1 MARILITVS
10 LAFAM
15 FLLILTPSKSWGD
28 TSIKA
33 HAVYLEGD
41 VKVFSFQNS
50 KMRSVEKNDSF
61 YEGDRIVTGA
71 DGVVEIELDT
81 GDLIRVDKG
90 SDMVIK
96 ALHRT
101 AQGSSQ
107 SVFSLLLGKVKS
119 AVNKLVDDQ
128 SKFEYHTKAAVAGVA
143 GTPPFIVAV
152 TGSSTNIDLLGKQG
166 DHGSVYVKGT
176 DPNETRVTLPP
187 GFRTNVLFGRPPAN
201 PFTISNERRQNLNRQ
216 IPFKT
221 TPKRKVEKK
230 QASVKQAQADKPEP
244 KEQVESKPVV
254 TDKAKPPL
262 PPLVAG
268 PSIEE
273 KIVINA
279 LTRKVSKPRQTAPK
293 QSQNAEG
300 VENQTTAT
308 QGIIGQ
314 TAESTGDAGQ
324 PLGSAT
330 IDVLIDLK

>member
-1 MARILITVS
+1 MARILKTVS

-15 FLLILTPSKSWGD
+15 FLLLLVPSKSWSD
-28 TSIKA
+28 TPIKA

-41 VKVFSFQNS
+41 VKVFSFKNS
-50 KMRSVEKNDSF
+50 KMRSVEKNDPF

-152 TGSSTNIDLLGKQG
+152 TGSSTNIDLLGEQG

-176 DPNETRVTLPP
+176 DPNATRVNLPP
-187 GFRTNVLFGRPPAN
+187 GFRTNVAFGRAPTN
-201 PFTISNERRQNLNRQ
+201 PFAISNERRQNLNRQ

-221 TPKRKVEKK
+221 TPKRKVAKK
-230 QASVKQAQADKPEP
+230 QPPAQSVQTDKTEP
-244 KEQVESKPVV
+244 KEQVDEKPVV
-254 TDKAKPPL
+254 TDKPKPPIL
-262 PPLVAG
+262 PSVAG

-279 LTRKVSKPRQTAPK
+279 LTRKVSKPRQTAPE
-293 QSQNAEG
+293 QSQNVEG

-314 TAESTGDAGQ
+314 TAESTGDVGQ
-324 PLGSAT
+324 PLSSTT
-330 IDVLIDLK
+330 IDVLIDLR